1 MTRDW
6 QQAIIELQTTTNTN
20 KAPHMNTRTSRTTH
34 LAATAL
40 IVVGVICSPVIASA
54 ASTTANTVVN
64 ASVGASIGI
73 TSTSTV
79 ALSLTPTASGV
90 VSSASDTVTVNTNNA
105 TGYTLTLADGDANVN
120 LTSGGNT
127 IGAHSGTQASPSTLG
142 TNKWGYAVAGVGGFD
157 GSYSSEANS
166 TTSSS
171 KWAGVPVSGSPVQ
184 LKTTATTATNDT
196 TTVWYGVKATSAQP
210 NGTYSDTV
218 TYTATTN

>member
-1 MTRDW
+1 MN
-6 QQAIIELQTTTNTN
+6 TTTPRST
-20 KAPHMNTRTSRTTH
+20 HMA
-34 LAATAL
+34 LAALT
-40 IVVGVICSPVIASA
+40 VVGVVCSPVLASA
-54 ASTTANTVVN
+54 ASNTSTTTIN

-73 TSTSTV
+73 TTSATV

-90 VSSASDTVTVNTNNA
+90 VSSANDTVTVNTNNA
-105 TGYTLTLADGDANVN
+105 SGYALTLSDGDANVS

-157 GSYSSEANS
+157 ATYTSEFNSASSA
-166 TTSSS
+166 S
-171 KWAGVPVSGSPVQ
+171 KWAGVPASGAPVQ
-184 LKTTATTATNDT
+184 LKTTASSAVNDT
-196 TTVWYGVKATSAQP
+196 TTVWYGVKATTAQP